1 MVAYNLQVVEEVT
14 SYFKYKCF
22 KDYFCGMKL
31 SRYINIICII
41 IGGAVAI
48 YANAAEQQNT
58 YVLVGGIVLL
68 MFGIYR
74 TSRNVPSKFDN
85 PQEETFVKTEYIE
98 EDED

>member
-1 MVAYNLQVVEEVT
+1 MN
-14 SYFKYKCF
+14 
-22 KDYFCGMKL
+22 L

-48 YANAAEQQNT
+48 YANAEAQQNS

-74 TSRNVPSKFDN
+74 TSRGVPSKFDN
-85 PQEETFVKTEYIE
+85 PKEESFIQTE
-98 EDED
+98 EDDD

>member
-1 MVAYNLQVVEEVT
+1 MN
-14 SYFKYKCF
+14 
-22 KDYFCGMKL
+22 L

-41 IGGAVAI
+41 LGGAVAI
-48 YANAAEQQNT
+48 YANAEEEQNI

-74 TSRNVPSKFDN
+74 ISRGVPSKFDN